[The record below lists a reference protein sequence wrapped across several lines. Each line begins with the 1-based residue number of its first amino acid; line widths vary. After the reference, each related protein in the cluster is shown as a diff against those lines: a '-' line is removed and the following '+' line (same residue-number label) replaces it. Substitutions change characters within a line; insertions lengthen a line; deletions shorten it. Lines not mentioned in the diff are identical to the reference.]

1 MCLRSHLSQMTYFRL
16 SRCLPK
22 DFMRSSRVSVNIEY
36 KLSIS
41 MDITKKSVVTL
52 CCQLTWPVH
61 ALPEGGGQGIRTP
74 TPLLENHKW
83 L

>member
-36 KLSIS
+36 RLGIN
-41 MDITKKSVVTL
+41 MDITKQVLLHFVV
-52 CCQLTWPVH
+52 
-61 ALPEGGGQGIRTP
+61 
-74 TPLLENHKW
+74 N
-83 L
+83 